1 MNFSLMTI
9 SELDRVA
16 KSADNELAIAL
27 NEKLQDLIDAIE
39 DLDSPELEE
48 SDRPAHI
55 EWIKKLAELANNY

>member
-1 MNFSLMTI
+1 MNYSNLTI
-9 SELDRVA
+9 SELDRAA
-16 KSADNELAIAL
+16 KATDNALVIAL